1 MKKKLRL
8 LASAAMVTAA
18 ITAAAGASNFDASAD
33 MLKDVGLF
41 QGTSQG
47 YDLDRAPTRA
57 EAATMLVRMLG
68 KENEA
73 RQLEYTAP
81 FLDLSG
87 WEKPYVQY
95 LYDNGL
101 TTGSSNNTFN
111 PKSECSAKMYTT
123 FLLRALG
130 YSDTNGDFT
139 YDGAVDFARSINL
152 VDMFNCD
159 EDNFLRDHVVAM
171 GMTALGNPTK
181 GSDVRLLDQLVKN
194 GAIDKAK
201 AEPLTQF
208 FDCVDAFAAAN
219 AESSKETK
227 MDVTA
232 DVQASVKMGGTDI
245 LSMSMPLQM
254 QVEADVNDLKNMKM
268 AMTGTVNMKTNP
280 LIPVSSD
287 AIPQDI
293 PIEYYF
299 ANGMYYM
306 NMMGEK
312 IKMEMPLDQITD
324 LVQEYSSVRL
334 PVSLIKSLSKT
345 NDVYTLTYNEA
356 ALNSFINKMLGAI
369 GDLGTD
375 VKTNINNL
383 TLSTKITDNHLAGF
397 DIKLGMSI
405 AVAGESVDMDMS
417 MKYTVNKTGDDV
429 VVTLPNDLDSY
440 KEQSSNTST
449 SNVPQSIDGAA

>member
-8 LASAAMVTAA
+8 LASAAIATVAV
-18 ITAAAGASNFDASAD
+18 TAAAGASNFDANAD
-33 MLKDVGLF
+33 ILKDVGLF
-41 QGTSQG
+41 QGTGQG

-73 RQLEYTAP
+73 SKLDYTAP
-81 FLDLSG
+81 FTDLSG

-101 TTGSSNNTFN
+101 ITGASENTFD
-111 PKSECSAKMYTT
+111 PHGKCSAQMYTT

-130 YSDTNGDFT
+130 YSDMNGDFT
-139 YDGAVDFARSINL
+139 YDNAMDFARNINL

-159 EDNFLRDHVVAM
+159 ENNFLRDHVVAM

-181 GSDVRLLDQLVKN
+181 GSDVRLLDQLVEN
-194 GAIDKAK
+194 GAIDKTK

-208 FDCVDAFAAAN
+208 FDGIDVFAAAN
-219 AESSKETK
+219 AESANITK

-232 DVQASVKMGGTDI
+232 DVLASVKMGGMDI

-254 QVEADVNDLKNMKM
+254 QIEADVNSLENMKM
-268 AMTGTVNMKTNP
+268 AMTGTLNMKTTP
-280 LIPVSSD
+280 LIPAPDD

-299 ANGMYYM
+299 ADGMYYM
-306 NMMGEK
+306 SLMDEK
-312 IKMEMPLDQITD
+312 VKMEMPLDTITD
-324 LVQEYSSVRL
+324 LVQEYSSIKL
-334 PVSLIKSLSKT
+334 PVSLVKSLSKT
-345 NDVYTLTYNEA
+345 DDVYTLNYNEA
-356 ALNSFINKMLGAI
+356 VLNSFINKMLGAI
-369 GDLGTD
+369 GTLNAD
-375 VKTNINNL
+375 VKASINSL
-383 TLSTKITDNHLAGF
+383 TLNTKITDNQLAAF
-397 DIKLGMSI
+397 DIKMNMST

-417 MKYTVNKTGDDV
+417 MKYTVNKTGDEV
-429 VVTLPNDLDSY
+429 TVTLPNDLETY
-440 KEQSSNTST
+440 KELSANTSAT
-449 SNVPQSIDGAA
+449 NLPLDDAA